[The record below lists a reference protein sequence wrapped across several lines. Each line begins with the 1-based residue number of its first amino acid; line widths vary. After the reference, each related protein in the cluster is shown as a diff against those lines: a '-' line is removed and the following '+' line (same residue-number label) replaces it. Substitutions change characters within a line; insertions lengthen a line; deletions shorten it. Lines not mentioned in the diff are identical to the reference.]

1 MSSMSY
7 LYRYWYDIRTWFP
20 VILSLIIYHSDLMT
34 PEGSGYLQQK
44 FSTFCPKGCGIKEIT
59 KETLGLRKL
68 AIDLASGPDSFLA
81 WVALQNSPC
90 VPSHF
95 WSRGTLFN
103 PSSPSAAL
111 IYPSPPSAAL
121 FNPSSPSAA
130 FICSDIKSKICKRA
144 KVSTPSQSGLINEN
158 AVVDIMKYVEY
169 SLSTLKG
176 KILTS
181 QVGPSRRLCVWKF
194 HYLLR
199 FMCLSLFK
207 ELQEYWVPTLMTKPI
222 QWS

>member
-1 MSSMSY
+1 MSC
-7 LYRYWYDIRTWFP
+7 LYCYWYDIRVRTWFP

-44 FSTFCPKGCGIKEIT
+44 FSTFCPQGCGVTEIT

-81 WVALQNSPC
+81 WVALQNSLR

-103 PSSPSAAL
+103 PSS
-111 IYPSPPSAAL
+111 PSAAL

-144 KVSTPSQSGLINEN
+144 KVFTPSQSGLINEN
-158 AVVDIMKYVEY
+158 AVVDIMKYAEY
-169 SLSTLKG
+169 SLSILKG

-199 FMCLSLFK
+199 FVCLSLSLK

-222 QWS
+222 QWN